1 MSLELNETSIDI
13 PLGRITGL
21 RSAATEHAPRVLAL
35 HGWLDNAASFVPL
48 AKHLSGIE
56 LVAVDLPG
64 HGQSVHL
71 PPGAIYTFEMS
82 VHHVLDIAD
91 ALGWE
96 RFTLLGHSM
105 GAGIASLVAA
115 ACPNRIERLVCIEAL
130 GGLAEEA
137 ENTVARM
144 RESVTAIRAIDGKS
158 LRVFA
163 EPGVAIQ
170 ARMRANAMSEPVARL
185 IVDRGMREVPGGW
198 QWSSDPRLM
207 VPTWLRPVDAQVV
220 AVCAGIE
227 CPTRVVF
234 ADPAQPYLPADVR
247 RRYVDALPRG
257 ELLTMPGT
265 HHLHME
271 TPQPV
276 AEWIRP
282 FLARAGLAEK

>member
-1 MSLELNETSIDI
+1 MSLELTETSIDI
-13 PLGRITGL
+13 SLGRITAL
-21 RSAATEHAPRVLAL
+21 RSVAAENAPRVLAL
-35 HGWLDNAASFVPL
+35 HGWLDNAASFIPL
-48 AKHLSGIE
+48 AQHLSGIE

-64 HGQSVHL
+64 HGRSVHL
-71 PPGAIYTFEMS
+71 PPGAIYTFETA

-96 RFTLLGHSM
+96 KFHLLGHSM

-115 ACPNRIERLVCIEAL
+115 ACPQRVERLVCIEAL
-130 GGLAEEA
+130 GGLADA
-137 ENTVARM
+137 ADNTALRM
-144 RESVTAIRAIDGKS
+144 RESVAAMRAIDAKS
-158 LRVFA
+158 LRVFP
-163 EPGVAIQ
+163 ELDVAIQ

-185 IVDRGMREVPGGW
+185 IVERGVREVDGGW

-220 AVCAGIE
+220 NVCAGIE
-227 CPTRVVF
+227 CSTRVVF

-247 RRYVDALPRG
+247 QRYVDALPRG
-257 ELLTMPGT
+257 ELLTLAGT

-276 AEWIRP
+276 AEWIGP
-282 FLARAGLAEK
+282 FLAD